1 MSSVNPCGIPGGTS
15 LNTLSDFQMAYRT
28 AAQQAIGAPGSWN
41 FIDNPAKPGFGAA
54 PWTLQQWQCA
64 VQQGWNVGPWDAE
77 QLADSQAGYNA
88 VTACWPCTGQL
99 TSPGTVTTT
108 PQTAPLLPSVAETY
122 LAIIEGHPQDPSL
135 QSSFA
140 PYTYAQ
146 ILAAAAQYQATPVG
160 STIAPGSYP
169 AGGGTVGT
177 IPAARTQGSQIPP
190 LVVNPP
196 AQTPTV
202 AAAGSGAVQTSA
214 PAAST
219 PTSASSL
226 TSSITSDISSVWSD
240 LTANPLYLVIG
251 AAAVYFIFLRK

>member
-1 MSSVNPCGIPGGTS
+1 
-15 LNTLSDFQMAYRT
+15 LSDFQMAYRT

-41 FIDNPAKPGFGAA
+41 WIDNPAKPGFGGT
-54 PWTLQQWQCA
+54 PWTLQQWKCA
-64 VQQGWNVGPWDAE
+64 QGWNIGPWDSE
-77 QLADSQAGYNA
+77 QLADSQAGYSA
-88 VTACWPCTGQL
+88 VSACWPCSGQL
-99 TSPGTVTTT
+99 TAPTTVTTT

-122 LAIIEGHPQDPSL
+122 LAIINAHPGDPAL
-135 QSSFA
+135 QNSFA

-177 IPAARTQGSQIPP
+177 IPAPRTQGAQIPP

-196 AQTPTV
+196 AQTSTV
-202 AAAGSGAVQTSA
+202 ASGTAPSGGSVQTSA
-214 PAAST
+214 PAVST

-226 TSSITSDISSVWSD
+226 TSSITSDLSTAWSD

-251 AAAVYFIFLRK
+251 AAAVYFLFLRK